1 MDHFTRPA
9 TLTGELVTLRPA
21 DGGDAP
27 RLRELMTDPEVGR
40 LTGSVHRSDDA
51 AGTGPWTL
59 EELVAVYDRWAVAE
73 DRIVWA
79 VVENSTGEVVG
90 EALLTDHDAGNR
102 SCGFRI
108 WISGARDRG
117 LGTEAT
123 RLAVDHAFGVL
134 GLHRVG
140 LEVYAFNPRAR
151 RVYEKVGFRHEGT
164 MREAL
169 RYDDT
174 WVDCHVMG
182 ILEPDWRTGGRRASP
197 AHVGAVQTT
206 RESSRV
212 RKHSPT

>member
-1 MDHFTRPA
+1 MDDFTAPA
-9 TLTGELVTLRPA
+9 ALTCELLTLRPA
-21 DGGDAP
+21 DGRDAA
-27 RLRELMTDPEVGR
+27 RMRELLADPEVRR
-40 LTGSVHRSDDA
+40 LTGSAHSSQGADQPV
-51 AGTGPWTL
+51 PWTVP
-59 EELVAVYDRWAVAE
+59 ELAEIYDRWALAP

-79 VVENSTGEVVG
+79 IVEHGSGQVVG
-90 EALLTDHDAGNR
+90 EAVLLDHDPGNR

-123 RLAVDHAFGVL
+123 RLAVGHAFEVL

-169 RYDDT
+169 RHDDG

-182 ILEPDWRTGGRRASP
+182 ILAQDW
-197 AHVGAVQTT
+197 GAA
-206 RESSRV
+206 RG
-212 RKHSPT
+212 